1 MDQAYDND
9 YDDEVIINMANRCNQ
24 NNNSIKKKRLSKRE
38 KKRLRR
44 KRILLKIFR
53 IFLILGLFI
62 ALAVFA
68 FVSPIFNISTIEV
81 ENNNQLTSDTI
92 ISLSGLKEGQ
102 NIFKFWSKN
111 VENKIKENPYI
122 EEVNV
127 KRKLPNKVEIKVEE
141 RNKDF
146 NVEYLN
152 GYAYINRQGYIL
164 EISSTK
170 QDLIT
175 IKGIITPVETLVAGN
190 RLNNEDLKKLE
201 TVIQIVDI
209 CKNYD
214 LDKKITY
221 IDITSENEYLMYL
234 EQEQKLIHIGD
245 SSNISDKI
253 LYVQAIVESNKGKK
267 GEIYVNGNIN
277 NGFKPRFKEN

>member
-1 MDQAYDND
+1 MDQADDND

-221 IDITSENEYLMYL
+221 IDITNENEYLMYL

>member
-1 MDQAYDND
+1 M
-9 YDDEVIINMANRCNQ
+9 
-24 NNNSIKKKRLSKRE
+24 
-38 KKRLRR
+38 
-44 KRILLKIFR
+44 
-53 IFLILGLFI
+53 
-62 ALAVFA
+62 
-68 FVSPIFNISTIEV
+68 
-81 ENNNQLTSDTI
+81 
-92 ISLSGLKEGQ
+92 
-102 NIFKFWSKN
+102 
-111 VENKIKENPYI
+111 
-122 EEVNV
+122 
-127 KRKLPNKVEIKVEE
+127 
-141 RNKDF
+141 
-146 NVEYLN
+146 
-152 GYAYINRQGYIL
+152 
-164 EISSTK
+164 
-170 QDLIT
+170 
-175 IKGIITPVETLVAGN
+175 AGN

>member
-221 IDITSENEYLMYL
+221 IDITNENEYLMYL

>member
-102 NIFKFWSKN
+102 NIFKFWSK
-111 VENKIKENPYI
+111 
-122 EEVNV
+122 
-127 KRKLPNKVEIKVEE
+127 KRK
-141 RNKDF
+141 
-146 NVEYLN
+146 
-152 GYAYINRQGYIL
+152 
-164 EISSTK
+164 S
-170 QDLIT
+170 
-175 IKGIITPVETLVAGN
+175 
-190 RLNNEDLKKLE
+190 
-201 TVIQIVDI
+201 
-209 CKNYD
+209 
-214 LDKKITY
+214 
-221 IDITSENEYLMYL
+221 
-234 EQEQKLIHIGD
+234 
-245 SSNISDKI
+245 
-253 LYVQAIVESNKGKK
+253 
-267 GEIYVNGNIN
+267 IY
-277 NGFKPRFKEN
+277 